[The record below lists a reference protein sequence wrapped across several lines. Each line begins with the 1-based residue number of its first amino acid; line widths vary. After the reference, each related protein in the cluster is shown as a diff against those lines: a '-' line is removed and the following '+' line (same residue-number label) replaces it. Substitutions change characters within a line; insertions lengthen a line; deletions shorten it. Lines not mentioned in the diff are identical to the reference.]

1 MTINYED
8 SNFTLS
14 PKLHKPNR
22 VVSVHTPQVEIGKNS
37 VKNTTTN
44 INARN
49 FGHITMKKKSIEIK
63 RNFDKFSNFRAS
75 SPLASKILTNK
86 ANAIR
91 LPVKTSVSKEKS

>member
-14 PKLHKPNR
+14 PKLLKPNR
-22 VVSVHTPQVEIGKNS
+22 VSVHTPQVEMGKNS
-37 VKNTTTN
+37 VKNTN
-44 INARN
+44 SNLNARN
-49 FGHITMKKKSIEIK
+49 FGHITMKKKSLEIK

-75 SPLASKILTNK
+75 SPLASKMLTNK

-91 LPVKTSVSKEKS
+91 LPIKTSVSKEKS